1 MTTEQRISRLE
12 EIIQET
18 RDRLG
23 GLEGRL
29 EQMEQR
35 MQVRMDTQFRW
46 LLGVTITLWS
56 TTMLGVIATLVAIL
70 VKL

>member
-1 MTTEQRISRLE
+1 MTTEQRVSRLE
-12 EIIQET
+12 EIIQES
-18 RDRLG
+18 RDKLG

-35 MQVRMDTQFRW
+35 IQVRMDTQFRW
-46 LLGVTITLWS
+46 PLRTTITLRS

>member
-1 MTTEQRISRLE
+1 MTTEQRVSRLE
-12 EIIQET
+12 EIIQES
-18 RDRLG
+18 RDKLG

-35 MQVRMDTQFRW
+35 IQVRMDTQFRW
-46 LLGVTITLWS
+46 LLGITITLWS